1 MVALWSQE
9 LNIQVERP
17 SHEQILFSGGKTTRA
32 LPRNT
37 GTSETSSSSMALRQI
52 SDHGPGPGLKRVR
65 EEEVRPVPVTPSVE
79 PVEQR
84 WEESEGKYMH
94 KKFKKMASSAA
105 LETREA
111 SAPST
116 SHQVPMTSQQ
126 PTAFVNH
133 FPLKHSAV
141 SLVQQQP
148 TAPSVSSQRGNE
160 PHISGN
166 FQTSTAPTFQTT
178 SSSSAAF
185 QTSSL
190 AESSSPPMTTEEDDS
205 PNRKRN
211 VCPFCHMVCAKPSVL
226 DKHIRTHTNERPYP
240 W

>member
-1 MVALWSQE
+1 MTAFDL
-9 LNIQVERP
+9 
-17 SHEQILFSGGKTTRA
+17 SGGKSTRVS
-32 LPRNT
+32 PRANMADT
-37 GTSETSSSSMALRQI
+37 ETSNSRTSQEASSA
-52 SDHGPGPGLKRVR
+52 LKRAR
-65 EEEVRPVPVTPSVE
+65 EEQEEERPVQATPAVE

-133 FPLKHSAV
+133 FPLKHSAL

-211 VCPFCHMVCAKPSVL
+211 VCPFCQMVCAKPSVL